1 MTSPAEPNESIK
13 LELSWA
19 WEPNGSGSTL
29 SFSEGESSQC
39 FVSDGDK
46 VIRGRDEKDT
56 SKLTLLLH
64 GSYS

>member
-1 MTSPAEPNESIK
+1 MTSPAEHNESIK
-13 LELSWA
+13 LELLWA

-46 VIRGRDEKDT
+46 AIRGRDEKDT
-56 SKLTLLLH
+56 SGLTILLH
-64 GSYS
+64 GGCS